1 MSQQPN
7 SQRDH
12 ITLRNAV
19 ISCIMENPV
28 GRDKLLEILSFYDNC
43 GAEND
48 IFYALLLKM
57 ELQQRSLEMLDTKHR
72 EFYKTLRSD
81 IQSILGE
88 EIQKMNELLST
99 QQVIFRSQFRRLL
112 ALHRETFL
120 IRVLIYAAAII
131 VCAFIGIG
139 AFGFYKLFV

>member
-28 GRDKLLEILSFYDNC
+28 GRDKLLEILSSYDNC

-81 IQSILGE
+81 IQSILGD

-120 IRVLIYAAAII
+120 IRVLIYAASII

>member
-1 MSQQPN
+1 MSQQQK

-28 GRDKLLEILSFYDNC
+28 GRDKLLEILSSYDNC

-81 IQSILGE
+81 IQSILGD

>member
-28 GRDKLLEILSFYDNC
+28 GRDKLLEILSSYDNC

-81 IQSILGE
+81 IQSILGD
-88 EIQKMNELLST
+88 EIQKMIELLST

>member
-1 MSQQPN
+1 MSQQQN

-28 GRDKLLEILSFYDNC
+28 GRDKLLEILSSYDNC

-72 EFYKTLRSD
+72 EFYKTLKSD
-81 IQSILGE
+81 IQSILNE

>member
-1 MSQQPN
+1 MQKQQN

-28 GRDKLLEILSFYDNC
+28 GRDKLLEILSSYDNC

-57 ELQQRSLEMLDTKHR
+57 ELQQKSLEMLDTKHR
-72 EFYKTLRSD
+72 EFYKTLRNE
-81 IQSILGE
+81 IQSTLGE
-88 EIQKMNELLST
+88 EMQKMNELLST

-112 ALHRETFL
+112 ALHRERFL
-120 IRVLIYAAAII
+120 LRVLIYAAAII
-131 VCAFIGIG
+131 VCTFVGIG
-139 AFGFYKLFV
+139 AFGIYKLFV

>member
-1 MSQQPN
+1 MSQQQN

-28 GRDKLLEILSFYDNC
+28 GRDKLLEILSSYDNC

-88 EIQKMNELLST
+88 EIQKMN
-99 QQVIFRSQFRRLL
+99 
-112 ALHRETFL
+112 
-120 IRVLIYAAAII
+120 
-131 VCAFIGIG
+131 
-139 AFGFYKLFV
+139 

>member
-1 MSQQPN
+1 MSQQQN

-28 GRDKLLEILSFYDNC
+28 GRDKLLEILSSYDNC

-57 ELQQRSLEMLDTKHR
+57 ELQQKSLEMLDTKHR
-72 EFYKTLRSD
+72 EFYKTLRNE
-81 IQSILGE
+81 IQSTLGE
-88 EIQKMNELLST
+88 EMQKMNELLST

-112 ALHRETFL
+112 ALHRERFL
-120 IRVLIYAAAII
+120 LRVLIYAAAII
-131 VCAFIGIG
+131 VCTFVGIG
-139 AFGFYKLFV
+139 AFGIYKLFV

>member
-1 MSQQPN
+1 MSQQQN

-28 GRDKLLEILSFYDNC
+28 GRDKLLEILSSYDNC

-72 EFYKTLRSD
+72 EFYKMLRSD
-81 IQSILGE
+81 IQSILGD

>member
-28 GRDKLLEILSFYDNC
+28 GRDKLLEILSSYDNC

-139 AFGFYKLFV
+139 AFGFCKLFV

>member
-1 MSQQPN
+1 MQKQQN

-28 GRDKLLEILSFYDNC
+28 GRDKLLEILSSYDNC

-57 ELQQRSLEMLDTKHR
+57 ELQQKSLEMLDTKHR
-72 EFYKTLRSD
+72 EFYKTLRNE
-81 IQSILGE
+81 IQNTLGE
-88 EIQKMNELLST
+88 EMQKMNELLST

-112 ALHRETFL
+112 ALHRERFL
-120 IRVLIYAAAII
+120 LRVLIYAAAII
-131 VCAFIGIG
+131 VCTFVGIG
-139 AFGFYKLFV
+139 AFGIYKLFV

>member
-28 GRDKLLEILSFYDNC
+28 GRDKLLEILSSYDNC

-81 IQSILGE
+81 IQSILEE

>member
-1 MSQQPN
+1 MSQQQN

-28 GRDKLLEILSFYDNC
+28 GRDKLLEILSSYDNC

-120 IRVLIYAAAII
+120 IRVLIYAAAIF

>member
-1 MSQQPN
+1 MSQQSN

-28 GRDKLLEILSFYDNC
+28 GRDKLLEILSSYDNC

>member
-28 GRDKLLEILSFYDNC
+28 GRDKLLEILSSYDNC

-48 IFYALLLKM
+48 IFYAPLLKM

>member
-28 GRDKLLEILSFYDNC
+28 GRDKLLEILSSYDNC

-131 VCAFIGIG
+131 VCVFIGIG

>member
-19 ISCIMENPV
+19 ITCIMENPV
-28 GRDKLLEILSFYDNC
+28 GRDKLLEILSSYDNC

-81 IQSILGE
+81 IQSILGD

>member
-1 MSQQPN
+1 MSQQQN

-28 GRDKLLEILSFYDNC
+28 GRDKLLEILSSYDNC

-139 AFGFYKLFV
+139 VFGFYKLFV